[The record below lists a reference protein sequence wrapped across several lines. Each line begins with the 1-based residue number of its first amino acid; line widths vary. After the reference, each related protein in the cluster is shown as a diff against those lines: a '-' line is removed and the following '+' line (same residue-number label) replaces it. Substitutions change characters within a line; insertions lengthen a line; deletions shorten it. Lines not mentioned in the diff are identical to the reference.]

1 MFVEICTRQVR
12 VVADCRKVVEVE
24 EAVAWHQLRGQSRLF
39 LGSSCYRTCISS
51 FFQLA
56 RSARVAA
63 SSLLE
68 QVARVCLVLA
78 GKRALASFT
87 VRDWVVARCRVQ
99 KSGVKIEVA
108 AA

>member
-1 MFVEICTRQVR
+1 M
-12 VVADCRKVVEVE
+12 
-24 EAVAWHQLRGQSRLF
+24 AWHQLRGQSRLF

-51 FFQLA
+51 FFQVLAQLA
-56 RSARVAA
+56 RSARKAA

-87 VRDWVVARCRVQ
+87 VRDRVVAGCRVQ
-99 KSGVKIEVA
+99 ESGVKLEVA
-108 AA
+108 EA